1 MMERTRVWR
10 PLAGTCSAL
19 ARSFYGSAFC
29 LNGYDRTFYHAEES
43 LLNAFSTDVT
53 GAISTAATSSRNLVD
68 FVNVDYAHA
77 VIA

>member
-1 MMERTRVWR
+1 MGRTRVR
-10 PLAGTCSAL
+10 RALARTCSTL
-19 ARSFYGSAFC
+19 ARSFYGGAFC

-53 GAISTAATSSRNLVD
+53 SAVSATTTPSRNLVN

-77 VIA
+77 VIV

>member
-1 MMERTRVWR
+1 MVGRTMVRR
-10 PLAGTCSAL
+10 PLAGTCSTL
-19 ARSFYGSAFC
+19 ACSFYGSSFC

-53 GAISTAATSSRNLVD
+53 SAVSTTATSSRDLVD
-68 FVNVDYAHA
+68 FVNVDDAHA